1 MNKWWEII
9 PLMYARP
16 FGIIFF
22 ILGILIL
29 FWNELTAAPNYFAS
43 EIKVVEKKPKK
54 KEKEVT
60 LGQVALPLI
69 LSPITGILRIIF
81 GVGILAV
88 GLIFWKATLILA
100 LLLFVGCLYF
110 VYWFICIRK

>member
-1 MNKWWEII
+1 MNWWQFI
-9 PLMYARP
+9 PINLARP
-16 FGIIFF
+16 LGAIFF
-22 ILGILIL
+22 CAGILIL
-29 FWNELTAAPNYFAS
+29 FWDYLTAIPNYFTS
-43 EIKVVEKKPKK
+43 ETKVAEKKPKK
-54 KEKEVT
+54 KEEVT
-60 LGQVALPLI
+60 LGQVALPLV

-88 GLIFWKATLILA
+88 GFIFWKATLILA